1 MSPLSAASMR
11 SFSCASAASARLI
24 SAFEAVPWPERSP
37 FPPAVESAVWLRRSL
52 VRSAADE
59 LFVLR
64 AARTSAPAGACRGVW
79 EAARTGAQPSMLPTL
94 ARTRA
99 LKPEGGRSRRG
110 NKQDEVRHGH
120 DAQASDGAG
129 PEPPLSARCPTAS
142 PLGNGRSE
150 HTRARTRR
158 GYREG
163 HVELWR
169 ANAISPAWS
178 GGPRAAPRGRRR
190 PGSSRPGRDA
200 RRRARRSRRPARGPG
215 QTSRPPWPPAP
226 PPPRPR

>member
-1 MSPLSAASMR
+1 MARAVTVPAGRGVGGLAAALPRALGRGRALRVAGGSDER
-11 SFSCASAASARLI
+11 ARG
-24 SAFEAVPWPERSP
+24 SVS
-37 FPPAVESAVWLRRSL
+37 RRMGGCKDG
-52 VRSAADE
+52 RSALDAAD
-59 LFVLR
+59 LGSD
-64 AARTSAPAGACRGVW
+64 ARVEARGRPLPPRQQAGRG
-79 EAARTGAQPSMLPTL
+79 S
-94 ARTRA
+94 TRPRCA
-99 LKPEGGRSRRG
+99 G
-110 NKQDEVRHGH
+110 V
-120 DAQASDGAG
+120 DGAG

>member
-11 SFSCASAASARLI
+11 SFSRASAASARLI

-37 FPPAVESAVWLRRSL
+37 FPPAVESAVCPRRSL
-52 VRSAADE
+52 VRAAADE

-64 AARTSAPAGACRGVW
+64 GGADARARGRVSRRMGGCK
-79 EAARTGAQPSMLPTL
+79 E
-94 ARTRA
+94 
-99 LKPEGGRSRRG
+99 GRSPLDAAGLGSDARVEARGRPLPPRQQAGRGSTRPRCAGVGRR
-110 NKQDEVRHGH
+110 
-120 DAQASDGAG
+120 
-129 PEPPLSARCPTAS
+129 
-142 PLGNGRSE
+142 
-150 HTRARTRR
+150 RARAASVRSMPHRVSLGQWSLRAYARPNASGLPGGSRR
-158 GYREG
+158 AVAGD
-163 HVELWR
+163 
-169 ANAISPAWS
+169 AISPAWS